1 MFAER
6 ENIYYQR
13 IELMFGTTPGKFIRL
28 KPGVF
33 SNNAKR
39 KSDKP

>member
-13 IELMFGTTPGKFIRL
+13 IELRFGTTPGKSIRL
-28 KPGVF
+28 KTGVF
-33 SNNAKR
+33 SFNAK
-39 KSDKP
+39 K